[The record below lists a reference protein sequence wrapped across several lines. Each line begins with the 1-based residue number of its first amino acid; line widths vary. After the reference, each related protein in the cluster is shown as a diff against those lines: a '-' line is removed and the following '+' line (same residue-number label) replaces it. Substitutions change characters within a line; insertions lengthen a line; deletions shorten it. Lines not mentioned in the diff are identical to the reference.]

1 MKSKES
7 TYKQAAPT
15 LLQGGARF
23 LDALE
28 KDLKK
33 ASHFIAI
40 QVMSFE
46 ADQAGL
52 GIIELLSNYPQIQ
65 RRLLI
70 DAYSTIVVNDT
81 WTQRPGRSPRL
92 HAAREELNAL
102 WPLLQHAQDQG
113 IEIQFTNPLGPVW
126 LKYPLRNHKKCV
138 LIDQAISYVGGI
150 NITEHNFGWKDL
162 MIRQQDEQL
171 ASALYSSF
179 KADWQTGFLP
189 HKLQTFTPA
198 TISGP
203 ATTSNPFKTENPNKT
218 TNPSIR
224 DQSTRDTP
232 PAYQRIDPNTELY
245 LLNGLSTKTAFRQL
259 QTQVEQAKNVEVF
272 SPYISYP
279 MLDSV
284 AKVVEH
290 TVWVPEHNN
299 KALVKLTSRLPRYRK
314 LNIQTIPGSP
324 EEMLHAKVMILDDE
338 IVIYGSSNFDL
349 ISYLFEQELVIV
361 TRNAGLAQEI
371 QGALRP

>member
-46 ADQAGL
+46 ADQAGQ

-198 TISGP
+198 TISEP
-203 ATTSNPFKTENPNKT
+203 NYYVDQTKPENLYTT
-218 TNPSIR
+218 TNPSTR
-224 DQSTRDTP
+224 NQSTRDTP

-290 TVWVPEHNN
+290 TVWVP
-299 KALVKLTSRLPRYRK
+299 KQ
-314 LNIQTIPGSP
+314 I
-324 EEMLHAKVMILDDE
+324 
-338 IVIYGSSNFDL
+338 
-349 ISYLFEQELVIV
+349 
-361 TRNAGLAQEI
+361 TR
-371 QGALRP
+371 RW

>member
-15 LLQGGARF
+15 LFQGGARF

-46 ADQAGL
+46 ADQAGQ

-102 WPLLQHAQDQG
+102 WPLLQHAQVQG
-113 IEIQFTNPLGPVW
+113 IEIQFTNPLGSVW

-150 NITEHNFGWKDL
+150 NITKHNFGWKDL
-162 MIRQQDEQL
+162 MIRQQDGQL

-203 ATTSNPFKTENPNKT
+203 ATTSNPFKTENPNTT
-218 TNPSIR
+218 TNPSTR

-290 TVWVPEHNN
+290 TVWVPKNNN
-299 KALVKLTSRLPRYRK
+299 KPIMNGLLKLPRYRK

>member
-15 LLQGGARF
+15 LFQGGARF

-46 ADQAGL
+46 ADQAGQ

-198 TISGP
+198 T
-203 ATTSNPFKTENPNKT
+203 TSNPTTTSDQTTTSDLSTT
-218 TNPSIR
+218 TNPSTR

-371 QGALRP
+371 QGTLRP